1 MEKICVDDKGSLSM
15 SLPIFL
21 YPSFYF
27 KSSASKTIASQSPE
41 IHCLHSRSRTQKPL
55 RLLASPN
62 RLARCHIFA
71 SSRRCRLRHP
81 PSSPH
86 RLQASACRLS
96 SSSRLDGRTRLRMMV
111 PSSDMGTAAGSSS
124 LSPLSP
130 PPLVTHHFCTVR
142 LSFDAGTAAGS
153 S

>member
-1 MEKICVDDKGSLSM
+1 MTKA
-15 SLPIFL
+15 L
-21 YPSFYF
+21 YQCLYRFFYIRHF
-27 KSSASKTIASQSPE
+27 TSKPRQARQFASQSPE
-41 IHCLHSRSRTQKPL
+41 IHCLHSRSRTQKAL

-62 RLARCHIFA
+62 RLVRCHIFP

-86 RLQASACRLS
+86 RLRASACRLS

-111 PSSDMGTAAGSSS
+111 PSSDVGTAAGSSS